1 MNLPPFDY
9 ATPASVEDAIALLVK
24 HGSDARILAGGQSLL
39 VLLKQRA
46 IAPKLL
52 VNLSRIDTL
61 RGIEQR
67 EGEVRIGAMA
77 TQAELLESGALM
89 RWFGP
94 SGLDASGLGDPMVRN
109 RGTLGGAL
117 AFGDPA
123 GDWAPIMLALGAT
136 FTAQGP
142 TGTRSIPTGAF
153 FSDSFTTALQTEE
166 LLTHIT
172 IPLPA
177 DGARAVYR
185 KYPQPASQAALVG
198 VAAVLECDEHGRC
211 RDCRVAITG
220 AGRFPARAGAVEMA
234 LRDARVSEEVI
245 ARAAGQA
252 ADELELRDGLFAGP
266 EYRALLARTYVKRA
280 LLDAFRTA
288 GQAVAHAA

>member
-24 HGSDARILAGGQSLL
+24 HGPDARILAGGQSLL
-39 VLLKQRA
+39 VLLKERT
-46 IAPKLL
+46 IAPTLL
-52 VNLSRIDTL
+52 VDISRIDTL

-67 EGEVRIGAMA
+67 DGEVRIGATT
-77 TQAELLESGALM
+77 TQAELLESGTLM

-109 RGTLGGAL
+109 RGTVGGAI

-123 GDWAPIMLALGAT
+123 GDWPAIMLALGAT
-136 FTAQGP
+136 FAAQGP
-142 TGTRSIPTGAF
+142 TGTRSIPTGGF
-153 FSDSFTTALQTEE
+153 FSDSFTTALQTGE
-166 LLTHIT
+166 LLTHVT
-172 IPLPA
+172 IPLPP

-198 VAAVLECDEHGRC
+198 VAALLDCDPHGRC

-220 AGRFPARAGAVEMA
+220 AGRHPDRAAAVEAA
-234 LRDARVSEEVI
+234 LRGTRVSNEVI
-245 ARAAGQA
+245 AQAAGRA
-252 ADELELRDGLFAGP
+252 TDGLELRDGLFAGP
-266 EYRALLARTYVKRA
+266 EYRALLAQTYVKRA
-280 LLDAFRTA
+280 LLDAFRAA
-288 GQAVAHAA
+288 GQAVPHAA